1 MSKPKYSF
9 MQRIRWLQHLIKS
22 RLGKKD
28 EDVAIDMI
36 EKLPTTAPIV
46 FDIGANVGLY
56 IKAFNKSQ
64 NKPGAVLAFEPS
76 SYVYSIL
83 KLTLA
88 RFKNVTCYQLAF
100 DSKNGQATLNTPL
113 KKSGSMRIGIAHI
126 GNTFTGDYQKE
137 VVETRTLDSF
147 VKEIGQE
154 RIDLIKIDVEGAEF
168 AILQGAKTILKK
180 IRPFWYVEISE
191 ASGRFDNNSKQDTF
205 DIFIKANYHA
215 FYFNEEKKWQ
225 RTKELVDAPDFLFV
239 PKEDVPEFLNK
250 AS

>member
-1 MSKPKYSF
+1 MPKPKYSF
-9 MQRIRWLQHLIKS
+9 IQKMKWLRLFIES
-22 RLGKKD
+22 RRGKKD

-46 FDIGANVGLY
+46 FDIGANIGLF

-76 SYVYSIL
+76 SYIFSIL
-83 KLTLA
+83 KRTLA

-100 DSKNGQATLNTPL
+100 DSKNGQATLSTPL
-113 KKSGSMRIGIAHI
+113 KKSGAMRSALAHI
-126 GNTFTGDYQKE
+126 GNTFTGDHQKE
-137 VVETRTLDSF
+137 IVEARTLDSF

-191 ASGRFDNNSKQDTF
+191 ASGRFDNSKQDTF
-205 DIFIKANYHA
+205 DILIKANYHA

-225 RTKELVDAPDFLFV
+225 RTKKLVDVHDFLFV
-239 PKEDVPEFLNK
+239 PKEDVQDFLNK